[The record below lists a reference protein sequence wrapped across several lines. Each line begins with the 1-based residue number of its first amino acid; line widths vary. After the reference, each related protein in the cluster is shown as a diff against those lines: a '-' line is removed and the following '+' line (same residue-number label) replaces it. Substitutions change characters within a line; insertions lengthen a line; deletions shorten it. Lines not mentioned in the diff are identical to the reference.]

1 MQLVDVPVYKPI
13 EYSTI
18 LVDFRRRL
26 EVMVSYAEQV
36 GALPILILPPANDT
50 GFEPNR
56 SFLPRHAA
64 RGARSVW
71 ARVSRRTPAGGRRS
85 LEQHGSIP
93 GPAVASTWLRR
104 AHYRLAKLLERT
116 SLWDEAY
123 SHYVAARDLDG
134 YPMRCLNAFQ
144 QAFRDVA
151 GRHRCVLI
159 DGQSYFH
166 AIGRHG
172 LLDDELFKTRC
183 IPRCEG
189 RSRWPRQSCM
199 LYASAGR
206 SDGRRIRPTQSSIR
220 PAPPRISASI
230 AAPWK
235 DISLSG
241 RRFYSLVGRLRYE
254 TSERSRKIDEA
265 VAAADK
271 IAAGIAPE
279 RAGLVNIG
287 IPAVPLIPAA
297 AIKTDPKD
305 SLFD

>member
-1 MQLVDVPVYKPI
+1 
-13 EYSTI
+13 
-18 LVDFRRRL
+18 
-26 EVMVSYAEQV
+26 
-36 GALPILILPPANDT
+36 
-50 GFEPNR
+50 
-56 SFLPRHAA
+56 
-64 RGARSVW
+64 
-71 ARVSRRTPAGGRRS
+71 
-85 LEQHGSIP
+85 
-93 GPAVASTWLRR
+93 
-104 AHYRLAKLLERT
+104 
-116 SLWDEAY
+116 
-123 SHYVAARDLDG
+123 
-134 YPMRCLNAFQ
+134 MRCLNAFQ

-172 LLDDELFKTRC
+172 LLDDELFQDAMHPSLRGEIALAQAVLHALRERRAFGWPADSPDPIIDPARC
-183 IPRCEG
+183 AAHFGID
-189 RSRWPRQSCM
+189 RS
-199 LYASAGR
+199 A
-206 SDGRRIRPTQSSIR
+206 
-220 PAPPRISASI
+220 
-230 AAPWK
+230 WK

-287 IPAVPLIPAA
+287 IPAPVPLIPAA